1 MPLAV
6 NLVKSLN
13 LYCKQKRTVR
23 AKEFMG
29 VGWKEW
35 SKSDAIYGI
44 LVPVIVV
51 LAIVGLS
58 RLGSV
63 LGFDS
68 YGVVIGIIME
78 LEELTVIAVVPLL
91 LGLIWNRWAGG
102 AAGFLMGSLYALYWA
117 DQFGQ
122 LSTLGFHASAGMIL
136 LGYVLS
142 AMLIGYMAGA
152 LSKRSEDLRRM
163 IISGVTA
170 TTIGGLL
177 LFGVFQLSP
186 ANVVTGLDGFLLTL
200 LPRIAC
206 GAIIPVIAKVFFWY
220 GVGLNKKANS

>member
-1 MPLAV
+1 
-6 NLVKSLN
+6 
-13 LYCKQKRTVR
+13 
-23 AKEFMG
+23 MG

-63 LGFDS
+63 LGFGS

-78 LEELTVIAVVPLL
+78 LEELTVIVVVPLL

-102 AAGFLMGSLYALYWA
+102 ACGFLMGSLYALYWA

-122 LSTLGFHASAGMIL
+122 LSTLGFHASGGMVL

-163 IISGVTA
+163 IISGVIA

-177 LFGVFQLSP
+177 LFGVYQLSP

-200 LPRIAC
+200 LSRIAC

>member
-1 MPLAV
+1 
-6 NLVKSLN
+6 LVKSLN
-13 LYCKQKRTVR
+13 LYSKQREKGSGE
-23 AKEFMG
+23 EFMG

-51 LAIVGLS
+51 LAIVVLS

-63 LGFDS
+63 LGFGS

-78 LEELTVIAVVPLL
+78 LEELTVIVVVPLL

-102 AAGFLMGSLYALYWA
+102 ACGFLMGSLYALYWA

-122 LSTLGFHASAGMIL
+122 LSTLGFHASGGMVL

-163 IISGVTA
+163 IISGVIA

-177 LFGVFQLSP
+177 LFGVYQLSP

-200 LPRIAC
+200 LSRIAC

>member
-1 MPLAV
+1 MQTK
-6 NLVKSLN
+6 KSISGE
-13 LYCKQKRTVR
+13 
-23 AKEFMG
+23 EFMG

-63 LGFDS
+63 LGFGS

-78 LEELTVIAVVPLL
+78 LEELTVIVVVPLL

-102 AAGFLMGSLYALYWA
+102 ACGFLMGSLYALYWA

-122 LSTLGFHASAGMIL
+122 LSTLGFHASGGMVL

-163 IISGVTA
+163 IISGVIA

-177 LFGVFQLSP
+177 LFGVYQLSP

-200 LPRIAC
+200 LSRIAC